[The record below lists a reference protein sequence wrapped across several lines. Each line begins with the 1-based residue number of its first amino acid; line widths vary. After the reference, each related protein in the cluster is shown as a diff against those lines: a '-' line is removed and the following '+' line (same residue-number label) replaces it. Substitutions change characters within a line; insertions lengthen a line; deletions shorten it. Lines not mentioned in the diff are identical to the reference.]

1 MGFYFANPLG
11 ILALTGVAGILLLHL
26 LRRRSRQIA
35 VSTLFLVQR
44 VLPSSEGGKRIR
56 RFRNS
61 LPFWVQILAVIAL
74 AWLLAQPRWIDAH
87 SAQTVVAL
95 FDSSASMDAFRK
107 EALQAAAVELR
118 RMESVAART
127 QWIFL
132 RSDGSRIAAGA
143 ELSDVLAEADR
154 VWRPTLGTHDVTE
167 AHRLARVLAGAGGS
181 VVYFTD
187 HRLAPEEASG

>member
-44 VLPSSEGGKRIR
+44 ILPSSEGGKRIR

-95 FDSSASMDAFRK
+95 FDSSNFCEPNYYEK
-107 EALQAAAVELR
+107 V
-118 RMESVAART
+118 
-127 QWIFL
+127 IHK
-132 RSDGSRIAAGA
+132 IAA
-143 ELSDVLAEADR
+143 
-154 VWRPTLGTHDVTE
+154 
-167 AHRLARVLAGAGGS
+167 
-181 VVYFTD
+181 
-187 HRLAPEEASG
+187 